1 MRGGDFV
8 VLTRRAGTVRMSGT
22 EQGCIAEEI
31 SRVHLSVGCMKI
43 ARWSVQAYSGGKGF
57 RANWLHVS

>member
-22 EQGCIAEEI
+22 EQGRIAEEI
-31 SRVHLSVGCMKI
+31 SRVLLLQSNP
-43 ARWSVQAYSGGKGF
+43 S
-57 RANWLHVS
+57 N